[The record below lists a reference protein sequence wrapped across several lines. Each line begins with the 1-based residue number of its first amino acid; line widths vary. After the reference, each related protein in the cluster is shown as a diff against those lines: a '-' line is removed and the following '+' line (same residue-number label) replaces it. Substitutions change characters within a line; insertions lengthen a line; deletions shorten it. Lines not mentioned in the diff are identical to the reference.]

1 MLLRNQT
8 NIDRTGFWQF
18 FKAQSNA
25 IVPRFLKTTM
35 ATGKKRDLHDQDIC
49 RKSDIFLDIMEHY
62 SLCCFIFY
70 NRSISILYVV
80 LFQVFSKTLT
90 FQQTVLS
97 IFCSF
102 AKINSTYN
110 VVMWWILL
118 IQTERDIHN
127 FSSKSKKNVLS
138 KYRCFLKNIC
148 CIFLLVLN

>member
-1 MLLRNQT
+1 MPSSPGFLRLQWRQEKNET
-8 NIDRTGFWQF
+8 CMTKISVENLTFFLTLWNIILSAALFST
-18 FKAQSNA
+18 
-25 IVPRFLKTTM
+25 I
-35 ATGKKRDLHDQDIC
+35 DL
-49 RKSDIFLDIMEHY
+49 
-62 SLCCFIFY
+62 SLF
-70 NRSISILYVV
+70 YVV